1 MSGHGSG
8 WANPAPAG
16 LIALAVA
23 CFIFFALLA
32 GKVKASCL
40 PLMGVWLLGGFV
52 VQLVVGIIELAEGA
66 LTGGN
71 VFLYFAAFFMLV
83 GGLEMQL
90 KFFGGKF
97 GWGLDATIDGWAWLA
112 LFISLVFI
120 QFCYY
125 KQSTTVMGILLL
137 SLVIAVFFVAMMD
150 GGWLG
155 AQYKPIAAYGL
166 LISGICGLYQ
176 ACAILVNA
184 AFGKVV
190 MPTGGPVL
198 K

>member
-16 LIALAVA
+16 LVALGVA
-23 CFIFFALLA
+23 CFVFFALLG

-52 VQLVVGIIELAEGA
+52 VQLVVGIVELAEGA

-71 VFLYFAAFFMLV
+71 VFLYFSAFFMLV

-97 GWGLDATIDGWAWLA
+97 AWGLDATIDGWAWLA
-112 LFISLVFI
+112 LFISLLFI
-120 QFCYY
+120 QFAYY
-125 KQSTTVMGILLL
+125 KQSTTVMAILLL
-137 SLVIAVFFVAMMD
+137 SLTIAVFFVAMMD
-150 GGWLG
+150 GTWLG
-155 AQYKPIAAYGL
+155 PQYKPIAAYL
-166 LISGICGLYQ
+166 LLLSGICGLYQ
-176 ACAILVNA
+176 ACAIILNG
-184 AFGKVV
+184 AFGKTVL
-190 MPTGGPVL
+190 PTGGPIL

>member
-16 LIALAVA
+16 LVALAVA
-23 CFIFFALLA
+23 CFVFFALLA

-52 VQLVVGIIELAEGA
+52 VQLVVGIVELAEGA
-66 LTGGN
+66 LVGGN
-71 VFLYFAAFFMLV
+71 VFLYFSAFFMLV

-112 LFISLVFI
+112 LFISLLFF
-120 QFCYY
+120 QFAYY
-125 KQSTTVMGILLL
+125 KTSTTVMGILLL
-137 SLVIAVFFVAMMD
+137 SLTIAVFFVAMMD
-150 GGWLG
+150 GGWMG
-155 AQYKPIAAYGL
+155 AQYKPISAYGL
-166 LISGICGLYQ
+166 LISGILGLYQ
-176 ACAILVNA
+176 ASAIILNG
-184 AFGKVV
+184 AFGKTILPV
-190 MPTGGPVL
+190 GGPL
-198 K
+198 MK